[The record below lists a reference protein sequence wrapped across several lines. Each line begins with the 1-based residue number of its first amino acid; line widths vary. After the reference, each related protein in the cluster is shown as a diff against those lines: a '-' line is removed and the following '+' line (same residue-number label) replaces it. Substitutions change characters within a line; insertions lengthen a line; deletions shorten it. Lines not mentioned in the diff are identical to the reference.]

1 MEVIDFTTIQT
12 NLAHLDTE
20 YAATTDMTMNIL
32 YSKLAVIEFCGWI
45 EVSIDTLAKDY
56 LSNSILD
63 RTLKGKVE
71 SFIDGHYGFDYER
84 NVLPIICSAIG
95 ASNWENIID
104 ICPVSDFG
112 NFLNIL
118 KNYKKMRNSAAHT
131 NVVIGVTMTYYSP
144 SVVLNDYN
152 SIKPAMQFFESE
164 IAKL

>member
-1 MEVIDFTTIQT
+1 MIDFLTIQT

-20 YAATTDMTMNIL
+20 YAATTDVTMNIL

-56 LSNSILD
+56 LNNSILD
-63 RTLKGKVE
+63 QSLKAKVE
-71 SFIDGHYGFDYER
+71 SFIKGHYGFNYER

-104 ICPVSDFG
+104 RCPSSDFA
-112 NFLNIL
+112 NFLTIL
-118 KNYKKMRNSAAHT
+118 GNYKNMRDSAAHT
-131 NVVIGVTMTYYSP
+131 NVVIGVTMTYHAP

-152 SIKPAMQFFESE
+152 RIKPAIQLFESE

>member
-1 MEVIDFTTIQT
+1 MIDFTTIQT
-12 NLAHLDTE
+12 NLTRLETE
-20 YAATTDMTMNIL
+20 YASATDLTMNVL

-56 LSNSILD
+56 LNNTILD
-63 RTLKGKVE
+63 HTLKGKVE
-71 SFIDGHYGFDYER
+71 TFIDGHYGFSYDR

-118 KNYKKMRNSAAHT
+118 GNYKRMRNSAAHT
-131 NVVIGVTMTYYSP
+131 NVVVGVTMTYYSP
-144 SVVLNDYN
+144 SVVLNDYTK
-152 SIKPAMQFFESE
+152 IKPAIQLFETE

>member
-1 MEVIDFTTIQT
+1 MIDFTTIQI

-20 YAATTDMTMNIL
+20 YASTTDITMNIL

-56 LSNSILD
+56 LNNTILD
-63 RTLKGKVE
+63 HSLKSKVE
-71 SFIDGHYGFDYER
+71 SFIDGHYGFNYEH

-104 ICPVSDFG
+104 KCPVGDFS
-112 NFLNIL
+112 NFLNVL
-118 KNYKKMRNSAAHT
+118 GNYKRMRNTAAHT
-131 NVVIGVTMTYYSP
+131 NVAIGTRTYFAP
-144 SVVLNDYN
+144 SLVLNDYN
-152 SIKPAMQFFESE
+152 RIKPAIQLFESE